1 VLSAHTFRGNS
12 LALLDT
18 FSSYQKMAD
27 SDNDVLPVKSVV
39 TAKEF
44 LDLGISNWYT
54 KGRLRTL
61 RTTKSKINRFKHY
74 YGVRPSLCASIWE
87 DLQRTT
93 VAAARVDDAHLNPK
107 HFLMALHTLKRYP
120 TDDERIG
127 TSITGYSKSD

>member
-27 SDNDVLPVKSVV
+27 SDDDVLPVKSVV

-44 LDLGISNWYT
+44 LDLGILIWYT

-74 YGVRPSLCASIWE
+74 YGVRPSLCDSI
-87 DLQRTT
+87 
-93 VAAARVDDAHLNPK
+93 
-107 HFLMALHTLKRYP
+107 
-120 TDDERIG
+120 
-127 TSITGYSKSD
+127 